1 MAQTRFLLLENF
13 LAFFQFNKYPVFK
26 LLLQKCSLT
35 FKKTAYHF
43 YFDVYIYIDRELIPV
58 MLQFEDISESKRKAK
73 HDVCDFMIKF
83 NEISSKTGADF
94 VTQLI
99 TLYDEE
105 VT

>member
-1 MAQTRFLLLENF
+1 MHCEVSILYHDNLY
-13 LAFFQFNKYPVFK
+13 FNNN
-26 LLLQKCSLT
+26 T
-35 FKKTAYHF
+35 T
-43 YFDVYIYIDRELIPV
+43 
-58 MLQFEDISESKRKAK
+58 QFEDISESKRKAK

-105 VT
+105 VS

>member
-1 MAQTRFLLLENF
+1 M
-13 LAFFQFNKYPVFK
+13 P
-26 LLLQKCSLT
+26 
-35 FKKTAYHF
+35 
-43 YFDVYIYIDRELIPV
+43 
-58 MLQFEDISESKRKAK
+58 QFEDISESKRKAK